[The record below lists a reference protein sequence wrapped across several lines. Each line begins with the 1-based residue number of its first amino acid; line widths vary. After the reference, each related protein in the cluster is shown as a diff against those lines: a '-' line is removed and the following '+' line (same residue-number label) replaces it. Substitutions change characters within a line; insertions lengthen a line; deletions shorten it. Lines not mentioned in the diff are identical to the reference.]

1 MGGGH
6 DFRIFSDEMGKRFW
20 SFSEEMEKSTFLN
33 FSFKIKK
40 KFIWFAVFSQF
51 WVKPDVPVG
60 IGLTS

>member
-1 MGGGH
+1 MGGG
-6 DFRIFSDEMGKRFW
+6 G
-20 SFSEEMEKSTFLN
+20 SEEMEKSTFLN